1 MFNIC
6 RGVELFPIK
15 GNFFLQ
21 YIHLFIYVYLYMNAE
36 LNPDEG
42 FILAKDACRK
52 KNLKVLLLMADFTN
66 SLSINILNPSVLYLS
81 DYPSNMQSFIYCLKN
96 SVHTRNTIL
105 IYLSIQLSIYLS
117 IYLYAPIYLF
127 IYVIYLGRALLV
139 GV

>member
-1 MFNIC
+1 MFHIW

-96 SVHTRNTIL
+96 SVHTRNTIRNL
-105 IYLSIQLSIYLS
+105 PIYSAISIYLS
-117 IYLYAPIYLF
+117 IYMLQSIYLSMLS
-127 IYVIYLGRALLV
+127 I
-139 GV
+139 